1 MIAKEVT
8 ISVKTKITF
17 KFDYFPRFLLCLKNA
32 KFKDHLKTE
41 KRKKWLRVR
50 TKPSVDAKM
59 LKTLASHLRS

>member
-8 ISVKTKITF
+8 INAKTKITF
-17 KFDYFPRFLLCLKNA
+17 KFDYFSGFLLCLKNA